1 MNLQLFG
8 TTPISQRLKTLIE
21 KPDDLSDLP
30 KLVEDVTALETSLS
44 SAETKVGELHEL
56 NRKYLGM
63 IPIKDE
69 LEVEKTEPAGPT
81 PDDAVQEILEKWKG

>member
-1 MNLQLFG
+1 M
-8 TTPISQRLKTLIE
+8 TISERLKNLIA

-30 KLVEDVTALETSLS
+30 KLVEDAAALETDFTE
-44 SAETKVGELHEL
+44 AESKIGQLHEL

-69 LEVEKTEPAGPT
+69 VETEKTEPKQPT
-81 PDDAVQEILEKWKG
+81 PDEAVQEILEKWKG

>member
-1 MNLQLFG
+1 MA
-8 TTPISQRLKTLIE
+8 ISERLKNLID

-30 KLVEDVTALETSLS
+30 KLVEDAAALETSLS
-44 SAETKVGELHEL
+44 EAEGKIGQLHEL

-69 LEVEKTEPAGPT
+69 VETEKTEPKQPT
-81 PDDAVQEILEKWKG
+81 PDEAVQEILEKWKG

>member
-1 MNLQLFG
+1 M
-8 TTPISQRLKTLIE
+8 TISERLKNLIA
-21 KPDDLSDLP
+21 KPEDLSDLP
-30 KLVEDVTALETSLS
+30 KLVEDATALETSLS

-69 LEVEKTEPAGPT
+69 IAIEETEPEGPSI
-81 PDDAVQEILEKWKG
+81 DDAVNEILKGSVNQ

>member
-1 MNLQLFG
+1 MA
-8 TTPISQRLKTLIE
+8 ISERLKNLID

-30 KLVEDVTALETSLS
+30 KLVEDAAALETDFTE
-44 SAETKVGELHEL
+44 AESKIGQLHEL

-69 LEVEKTEPAGPT
+69 LEIEKEKPAEPT

>member
-1 MNLQLFG
+1 M
-8 TTPISQRLKTLIE
+8 TISERLKILID
-21 KPDDLSDLP
+21 KPEDLSDLP
-30 KLVEDVTALETSLS
+30 KLVEDATALEASLS
-44 SAETKVGELHEL
+44 SAETKVGQLHEL

-81 PDDAVQEILEKWKG
+81 PAEAVQEILEKWKG